1 MTIILAGASGDL
13 GSRILDRLVAIGA
26 DVRCLVRSSTS
37 ADAIESLRRRGAVQ
51 VVAIDNRVDSMADA
65 MQGGSVVVSAV
76 SGLRPVIVDYQ
87 SRLLQAATVAGVER
101 FIPSDYAIDYRSI
114 PSGANRNLNLREE
127 FRVIADQQSRVRVT
141 SILNGAF
148 SDLLTGVAPFVLFR
162 INRVLC
168 WGDPTQLMDWTTI
181 DDTAAYTAHAAM
193 DPSSPRYLRIAGDQL
208 SAEGLCQVMSN
219 ITGRQ
224 HRVLRPA
231 GLKVLEK
238 LIALT
243 RFFVPGGDAVYP
255 PWQGMQYMH
264 NMYSGYAKFETV
276 DNARYP
282 VRFTRVEELLRAYLN
297 GERQAY
303 QLR

>member
-37 ADAIESLRRRGAVQ
+37 ADAIESLRRRGAAQ
-51 VVAIDNRVDSMADA
+51 VVAIEDRVDSMADA

-264 NMYSGYAKFETV
+264 NMYSGYAKFETD
-276 DNARYP
+276 DNPRYP

>member
-1 MTIILAGASGDL
+1 
-13 GSRILDRLVAIGA
+13 
-26 DVRCLVRSSTS
+26 
-37 ADAIESLRRRGAVQ
+37 
-51 VVAIDNRVDSMADA
+51 VVI
-65 MQGGSVVVSAV
+65 SAV

>member
-37 ADAIESLRRRGAVQ
+37 ADAIESLRRRGAAQ
-51 VVAIDNRVDSMADA
+51 VVAIEDRVDSMADA

-276 DNARYP
+276 DNPRYP

>member
-37 ADAIESLRRRGAVQ
+37 ADAIESLRRRGAAQ
-51 VVAIDNRVDSMADA
+51 VVAIEDRVDSMADA

-127 FRVIADQQSRVRVT
+127 FRVVADQQSRVRVT

-193 DPSSPRYLRIAGDQL
+193 DPSTPRYLRIAGDQL

-276 DNARYP
+276 DNPRYP